1 VTVSTD
7 KHARKRRVGWLG
19 LRLLNLIPLSA
30 AAAVI
35 AVLTWKVGWWL
46 LIWLAAMYGIA
57 GLWVWRMKRRY
68 AREAAV
74 DPEAARKAQDQRL
87 TRWVKG
93 WGLFMAGSLVFVA
106 LLAIVLAAIGHLQ

>member
-1 VTVSTD
+1 
-7 KHARKRRVGWLG
+7 
-19 LRLLNLIPLSA
+19 
-30 AAAVI
+30 
-35 AVLTWKVGWWL
+35 
-46 LIWLAAMYGIA
+46 
-57 GLWVWRMKRRY
+57 MKRRY